1 MELALDFDVAVP
13 LVEIGV
19 KATDEVD
26 IGWVEIE
33 DPGKVP
39 TTVPGAMLRVD
50 VLAIADSQET
60 CAEVIMSSGIT
71 GMLAAGIGFDTLKVA
86 GSVEQA
92 NHVIFA
98 LNEVNV

>member
-1 MELALDFDVAVP
+1 
-13 LVEIGV
+13 
-19 KATDEVD
+19 
-26 IGWVEIE
+26 
-33 DPGKVP
+33 
-39 TTVPGAMLRVD
+39 MLRVD

-60 CAEVIMSSGIT
+60 SAEVIMSSGIT